1 MALEPLNLTPI
12 RHELMAAALQTP
24 PRSSAKRDISMPPQ
38 LLAAL
43 QSGGFKAAGFNRLTM
58 DWATSILSADQ
69 ELFSDLRRLRG
80 RSRALAKNN
89 HYASKFLR
97 QVEKNVVGECGITFQ
112 AKVKKQRG
120 EGLLDKINGTIEEAF
135 ADWSEK
141 DNCSVDGKMSW
152 SALQRFFIRNV
163 AMDGEVFLRKV
174 PLPGNPHLFALQF
187 IDPDQVDPTFFIERL
202 QNGNEIRMGVEVDQY
217 HRTVAYWIW
226 NRHPSE
232 QTSNPQSRVRVPAS
246 EIIHAFIPL
255 RVNQTR
261 GIPWMTPSML
271 EMNMLVGY
279 KEAEVVAARVA
290 ASKMGFFTSQTGE
303 QYTGDAN
310 LSASNVD
317 SNLQPNMGPQLM
329 DAQPGTF
336 ESLPAGMSFEKWDPQ
351 HPNAS
356 YDAFCKGSLRG
367 IASGLDV
374 SYHGLANDLE
384 GVNFSSIRAGLLE
397 ERDTWRLLQYWLID
411 TLCMPVYRSWL
422 PNSIVAG
429 ALSLDASNIAQYAKS
444 VVWHPRGWDWVDPL
458 KDVQAST
465 LMVQNGFSTY
475 TAELGARGLDFEEVM
490 AQKAEEKKVLAKLG
504 LQLGTDIKG
513 VADTATDDQKD
524 PNAQDETA
532 ESDTPAKSQQQKRLR
547 ASGWKL
553 APKPRI

>member
-12 RHELMAAALQTP
+12 RHELMAASAAA
-24 PRSSAKRDISMPPQ
+24 PRAQLTQLGKRDITMPPQ
-38 LLAAL
+38 LLQAL
-43 QSGGFKAAGFNRLTM
+43 QAGGYKAAAFNRLTM

-69 ELFSDLRRLRG
+69 ELFADLRRLRG

-89 HYASKFLR
+89 HYAAKFLR
-97 QVEKNVVGECGITFQ
+97 QVEKNVVGDCGITMQ
-112 AKVKKQRG
+112 AKVKMQRG
-120 EGLLDKINGTIEEAF
+120 GKLNEKVNETIEEAW
-135 ADWSEK
+135 ADWGEK
-141 DNCSVDGKMSW
+141 ENCSVDGKLSW
-152 SALQRFFIRNV
+152 SHLQRFFIRNV

-174 PLPGNPHLFALQF
+174 PLPGNPHLFSLQF

-202 QNGNEIRMGVEVDQY
+202 QSGNEVRMGVEVDQY
-217 HRTVAYWIW
+217 RTVAYWIW

-232 QTSNPQSRVRVPAS
+232 QSSSPQSRVRVPAS

-261 GIPWMTPSML
+261 GIPWMAPSML

-279 KEAEVVAARVA
+279 KEAEVVAARVSA
-290 ASKMGFFTSQTGE
+290 AKMGFFVSKSGE
-303 QYTGDAN
+303 SYTGDSSLSDNNTDAN
-310 LSASNVD
+310 LT
-317 SNLQPNMGPQLM
+317 PNMGPQLM
-329 DAQPGTF
+329 DANPGTF

-397 ERDTWRLLQYWLID
+397 ERDTWRLLQRWLID
-411 TLCMPVYRSWL
+411 SLCQPVYRGWL
-422 PNSIVAG
+422 PNSILGG
-429 ALSLDASNIAQYAKS
+429 ALALDAQNITQYSKS
-444 VVWHPRGWDWVDPL
+444 AVWHPRGWDWVDPL
-458 KDVQAST
+458 KDVQAAT
-465 LMVQNGFSTY
+465 LSVQNGFSTY
-475 TAELGARGLDFEEVM
+475 TAELAAMGQDFEELVE
-490 AQKAEEKKVLAKLG
+490 QKVYELETLKKAG
-504 LQLGTDIKG
+504 ITLGTDIKG

-524 PNAQDETA
+524 PNAAEETA
-532 ESDTPAKSQQQKRLR
+532 EGEGASGKTKPAKGKAKS
-547 ASGWKL
+547 
-553 APKPRI
+553 